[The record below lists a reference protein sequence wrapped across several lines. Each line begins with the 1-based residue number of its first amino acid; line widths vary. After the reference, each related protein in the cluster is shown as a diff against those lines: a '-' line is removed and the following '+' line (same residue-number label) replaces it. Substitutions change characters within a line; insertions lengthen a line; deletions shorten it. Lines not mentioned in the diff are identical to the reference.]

1 MKKVIWG
8 SFLSLAGI
16 IATALLLGFSM
27 IKDWIN
33 DDTYSVIFNLSR
45 YELLPVLAVFI
56 FVAILGMVIS
66 LWGIFEK
73 WIVAQLRE
81 RKRVFIITIKDWIR
95 HKKNRWRVSINK
107 NRYSCWLITSM
118 SAFLLWT
125 HCRLSVM
132 YYNWNLII
140 CFIRIMENTDIKANM
155 YLATSISCVP
165 CKKKVRKPASELT
178 VFSMA
183 DGIIFGLR

>member
-73 WIVAQLRE
+73 
-81 RKRVFIITIKDWIR
+81 
-95 HKKNRWRVSINK
+95 
-107 NRYSCWLITSM
+107 
-118 SAFLLWT
+118 
-125 HCRLSVM
+125 
-132 YYNWNLII
+132 
-140 CFIRIMENTDIKANM
+140 
-155 YLATSISCVP
+155 
-165 CKKKVRKPASELT
+165 
-178 VFSMA
+178 
-183 DGIIFGLR
+183 

>member
-56 FVAILGMVIS
+56 FVAILGMNIDAKI
-66 LWGIFEK
+66 LNKILANR
-73 WIVAQLRE
+73 I
-81 RKRVFIITIKDWIR
+81 
-95 HKKNRWRVSINK
+95 HKQ
-107 NRYSCWLITSM
+107 
-118 SAFLLWT
+118 
-125 HCRLSVM
+125 
-132 YYNWNLII
+132 
-140 CFIRIMENTDIKANM
+140 
-155 YLATSISCVP
+155 
-165 CKKKVRKPASELT
+165 
-178 VFSMA
+178 
-183 DGIIFGLR
+183 